1 MAEQFEYVID
11 LTGETIDSSSFPCLT
26 SEECVNYCKSKKHV
40 MQNFLN
46 RFPGVNVV
54 QTIMTNCDNKKI
66 QMKLTR
72 V

>member
-11 LTGETIDSSSFPCLT
+11 LTGKTVDDSTFPCLS

-40 MQNFLN
+40 MQNFLK

-54 QTIMTNCDNKKI
+54 QTTMTNCDNKKI